1 MDPYTSLRSQC
12 CGCGRSCQTPRP
24 AVSPRPRPD
33 ASAYPQPIPAAG
45 SQPTQN
51 MNDTGFWPQNM
62 NAGNNWSDTM
72 SGSVSQPAQNMTG
85 SGNWPQNMT
94 AGNNWSDAM
103 SGSVSQPAQNMTGSW
118 PQNMTDSNNW
128 PTVMPAYDCP
138 QTAPGPLEQNH
149 PIAMAYVPWQQ
160 WQTTYAPE
168 RGLAQ
173 GTIFPELDL
182 PFNYGGCSR

>member
-12 CGCGRSCQTPRP
+12 CGCGRSCQTPCP
-24 AVSPRPRPD
+24 AVSPRPWPD
-33 ASAYPQPIPAAG
+33 ASAYPHPIPVAG

-51 MNDTGFWPQNM
+51 MADTGFWPQNM
-62 NAGNNWSDTM
+62 NTGTNWSDTM
-72 SGSVSQPAQNMTG
+72 SGTISQPAQNM
-85 SGNWPQNMT
+85 
-94 AGNNWSDAM
+94 AGTS
-103 SGSVSQPAQNMTGSW
+103 SW
-118 PQNMTDSNNW
+118 PQNMTDGNNW
-128 PTVMPAYDCP
+128 PTVMTAYDCP
-138 QTAPGPLEQNH
+138 QTTPGPLEQNY

-182 PFNYGGCSR
+182 PFNYGRCSR